1 MNFSDEY
8 TFLKDKFNVFRKANY
23 DKVMGMF
30 QNFKTGIIFIGGG
43 WCKNCQAVAP
53 IVNATAKKNK
63 VRTILH
69 FDPHF
74 INIFKEEVD
83 LRDCGDLET
92 KLNYYYLIEKLG
104 FTSDT
109 FVQNTLIPRL
119 NVPAIIGIKNGICV
133 GIIDDE
139 YVLDTNG
146 LHKEDSDIDQT
157 EEYTNKLT
165 DLFQIVKQR
174 EKSFWHF
181 KRRKKD

>member
-92 KLNYYYLIEKLG
+92 KLNYYYLIEKLS

-109 FVQNTLIPRL
+109 FVQDTLIPRL

-157 EEYTNKLT
+157 EEYTSKLT